1 MVAIADAALAS
12 AHVEKHVFMNVIPSL
27 LYFPGRMCGNAMRK
41 RLCRCAWPCRWSVCL
56 TDRVSKG
63 CCSCA

>member
-12 AHVEKHVFMNVIPSL
+12 AHVEKHVFMNVIPCL
-27 LYFPGRMCGNAMRK
+27 LYFPGRMWAMR
-41 RLCRCAWPCRWSVCL
+41 CASDYVGVCLTVSVCL
-56 TDRVSKG
+56 TDRVGKG